1 MTTDRESI
9 STTRR
14 QRRGW
19 GWFSPTSWDI
29 SEFTTPG
36 DQGEQQR
43 MDLLTALMLVL
54 QADSKA
60 YAEDEHLLKELRS
73 LADKP
78 VVIVLNQVD
87 TLPRRTTPSP
97 PSRGGLGSRPGPPRG
112 PAFER
117 GSPSPRVSS
126 TTR

>member
-1 MTTDRESI
+1 MTTDRESL

-36 DQGEQQR
+36 NQSEQQR
-43 MDLLTALMLVL
+43 MDLLTALMPVL

-60 YAEDEHLLKELRS
+60 YAEDEHLLKGMRS
-73 LADKP
+73 LADQP

-87 TLPRRTTPSP
+87 QLPPVDDAVTALWWRSGFPPGSAKGASIREKITLTTSQFNHP
-97 PSRGGLGSRPGPPRG
+97 
-112 PAFER
+112 
-117 GSPSPRVSS
+117 
-126 TTR
+126 